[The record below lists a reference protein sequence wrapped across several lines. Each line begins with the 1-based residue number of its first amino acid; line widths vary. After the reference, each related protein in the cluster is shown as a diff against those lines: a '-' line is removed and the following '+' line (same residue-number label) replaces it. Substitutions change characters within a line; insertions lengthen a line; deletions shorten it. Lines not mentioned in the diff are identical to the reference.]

1 MSVLEHL
8 IIVLLTV
15 LVVAALIGTIKFD
28 MERTAPSTPRLHGM
42 RYSSRPQGTAA
53 LILGGGSAV
62 GRKVNKGCGFSLCW
76 VLHGRKPPSVGTL
89 SDKHDEE
96 RVDYVA
102 DADYLAIMV
111 VVIVALAM
119 VAVAWLH
126 VWR

>member
-1 MSVLEHL
+1 
-8 IIVLLTV
+8 
-15 LVVAALIGTIKFD
+15 
-28 MERTAPSTPRLHGM
+28 
-42 RYSSRPQGTAA
+42 
-53 LILGGGSAV
+53 
-62 GRKVNKGCGFSLCW
+62 VNKGCGFSLCW